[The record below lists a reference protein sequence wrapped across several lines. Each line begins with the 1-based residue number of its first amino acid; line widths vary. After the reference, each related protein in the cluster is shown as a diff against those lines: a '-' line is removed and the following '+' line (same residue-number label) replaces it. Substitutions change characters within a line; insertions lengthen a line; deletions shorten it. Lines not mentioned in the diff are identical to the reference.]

1 MTTTDPV
8 TEMNQFR
15 KSRNSYEA
23 NPIIDGGAPYS
34 TSDLEKRYKVCN
46 SLSIELYI
54 ETPGKVY
61 QHGWGQGYPDLKM
74 VTGIWYYSTSE
85 IKGETT
91 VIPLDIVNESSPM
104 IKRPKLEKYSDD

>member
-1 MTTTDPV
+1 
-8 TEMNQFR
+8 
-15 KSRNSYEA
+15 
-23 NPIIDGGAPYS
+23 
-34 TSDLEKRYKVCN
+34 
-46 SLSIELYI
+46 
-54 ETPGKVY
+54 
-61 QHGWGQGYPDLKM
+61 M